1 MLEVELDIF
10 SGMPNPKWILSRREE
25 GELTERIQAAPEQVS
40 PVSTSEEPFN
50 LGYRGFIIR
59 VLKEDDGP
67 WSQHQNS
74 VESPLPGEF
83 RVGRAPGLREWSVA
97 QWLLETS
104 ARRAGVDEELISVAS
119 RGVSLPPPL
128 NEESYPHPS
137 ESTIEEQE
145 ESETRGTWFEG
156 EQCSAAN
163 SLYVD
168 NGALFNQPQNVGNN
182 NCYCFASNYMAGQRY
197 ALPGRYRGRPARD
210 ITVGEIDAGL
220 RADGW
225 RDSCQSPGGLTI
237 GAAIWPGRD
246 YHFWRLVSNGNEWL
260 WGHKPGGTPVIYKDR
275 SNWTLKKYVTGAG
288 SYIWMH
294 PESCN
299 RGEYTV
305 FLGFYYQ
312 KNSTAF
318 CS

>member
-10 SGMPNPKWILSRREE
+10 SGMPNPKWVLTRREE
-25 GELTERIQAAPEQVS
+25 GELAERIQAAPEQVS
-40 PVSTSEEPFN
+40 PAFTNEEQFG

-59 VLKEDDGP
+59 LLKEDDGY
-67 WSQHQNS
+67 WTQRQRS
-74 VESPLPGEF
+74 VESPFPSEF
-83 RVGRAPGLREWSVA
+83 RVGSAPTAPDSSVS

-104 ARRAGVDEELISVAS
+104 ARRAGVEDELVSVAS
-119 RGVSLPPPL
+119 RGVSTLPPV
-128 NEESYPHPS
+128 NEDAYPPPS
-137 ESTIEEQE
+137 DSTLEEQE
-145 ESETRGTWFEG
+145 DSHTLGTWFEG
-156 EQCSAAN
+156 EQCPAAD
-163 SLYVD
+163 SLYLD
-168 NGALFNQPQNVGNN
+168 NGALFNQPQNVGKN
-182 NCYCFASNYMAGQRY
+182 NCYCFASNYLAGQRY
-197 ALPGRYRGRPARD
+197 ALPGRYRGRPATAV
-210 ITVGEIDAGL
+210 TVGEIDAGL

-225 RDSCQSPGGLTI
+225 RDTCQNPSGLTI
-237 GAAIWPGRD
+237 GAAIWPGYD

-275 SNWTLKKYVTGAG
+275 SNWTLKKYVTGSG

-312 KNSTAF
+312 RNSTAF